1 MGTCC
6 SQGGLPWWLS
16 GKESTFQ
23 CRRGNFDPWSGKISW
38 RRNGNP
44 LQHSCLE
51 NSMDRGA
58 GWAIAH
64 GVTELEV
71 TVTEHHH
78 HSLSSGRW
86 GEMRQCVSRAPV
98 CVKRHVP
105 PSLSP
110 SEHRQSLLI
119 FRGCSQERISQP
131 A

>member
-1 MGTCC
+1 MG
-6 SQGGLPWWLS
+6 S
-16 GKESTFQ
+16 
-23 CRRGNFDPWSGKISW
+23 
-38 RRNGNP
+38 
-44 LQHSCLE
+44 
-51 NSMDRGA
+51 
-58 GWAIAH
+58 
-64 GVTELEV
+64 ELEV

-110 SEHRQSLLI
+110 LEHRQSPVI
-119 FRGCSQERISQP
+119 FKGCSQERISQP